1 MESVAVE
8 KDEECP
14 VLGVRAMSPGT
25 ARFINEPSKAG
36 LECSGSIIA
45 MGLSLG
51 PCGSAPLRG
60 AFERC
65 LNQCGLSVELC
76 LSPDPMIF
84 IPATSCPRANNED
97 EAWRVC

>member
-36 LECSGSIIA
+36 LECSDSIIA
-45 MGLSLG
+45 MGFKSGSLRI
-51 PCGSAPLRG
+51 GSIAR
-60 AFERC
+60 R
-65 LNQCGLSVELC
+65 
-76 LSPDPMIF
+76 I
-84 IPATSCPRANNED
+84 
-97 EAWRVC
+97 